1 MVQKSDTTS
10 NVIPFVTEI
19 PMPLVEVA
27 PRSVLFHVPLKDE
40 KGKTQW
46 YGIQLSPEEAKLTG
60 SQLIQGADMSTDMEL
75 DS

>member
-10 NVIPFVTEI
+10 NIIPYITEI

-27 PRSVLFHVPLKDE
+27 PQSVLFHVPLKNE
-40 KGKTQW
+40 KGETHW
-46 YGIQLSPEEAKLTG
+46 YGIQLSPEEAMLTG
-60 SQLIQGADMSTDMEL
+60 SHLIQGADMATDMEL

>member
-27 PRSVLFHVPLKDE
+27 PRSVLFHVPLKD
-40 KGKTQW
+40 KDGKTQC
-46 YGIQLSPEEAKLTG
+46 YGIQLLPTS
-60 SQLIQGADMSTDMEL
+60 
-75 DS
+75 